1 MLLSNFGR
9 EYLLLGLRLNKLI
22 DGYVDAYY
30 GPLEL
35 KKIVDNENNKSPKS
49 LLKSCRTLKK
59 KLVYQGFTE
68 DRVKFLEKMLDAMET
83 SLEILNGKEM
93 PFLEQVFRTYDIKP
107 KLIEDSVF
115 YKVKEDL
122 DTLYEGSGDLV
133 DRIKEAKQKQEL
145 PNDKIE
151 GTFIRAL
158 EISREKTNEIFPDLL
173 PKDEEL
179 TIKVVKNEPW
189 SAYNW
194 YLGNHKSRIDVNI
207 DLPIEWT
214 NFLKLATHE
223 GYPGHH
229 TEHAI
234 KEKKLYQ
241 EENSFEHAILLI
253 PTPEAV
259 IAEGIGNTGI
269 DVLFSTREKL
279 SISLEKLCPNAQ
291 DEDLE
296 LFFFRDQAW
305 NKLSGFS
312 NNVAIHAHVDGW
324 SDDQLIDYVSSF
336 GFYTKKYIQQ
346 QLKFIRHPLWSTY
359 VFTYFIGESLIKK
372 KFGSRPS
379 PKDFETLLTRPI
391 LPSDLY

>member
-241 EENSFEHAILLI
+241 EENRFEHAILLI
-253 PTPEAV
+253 PTPESV

-269 DVLFSTREKL
+269 HMLYSAREKMR
-279 SISLEKLCPNAQ
+279 IS
-291 DEDLE
+291 
-296 LFFFRDQAW
+296 
-305 NKLSGFS
+305 
-312 NNVAIHAHVDGW
+312 
-324 SDDQLIDYVSSF
+324 
-336 GFYTKKYIQQ
+336 
-346 QLKFIRHPLWSTY
+346 
-359 VFTYFIGESLIKK
+359 
-372 KFGSRPS
+372 
-379 PKDFETLLTRPI
+379 FE
-391 LPSDLY
+391 

>member
-1 MLLSNFGR
+1 MSLSKFGKKF
-9 EYLLLGLRLNKLI
+9 LLLGLRLNKLI

-30 GPLEL
+30 GPVEL
-35 KKIVDNENNKSPKS
+35 KKIVDNEHASSPEN
-49 LLKSCRTLKK
+49 LLETCRNLKK
-59 KLVYQGFTE
+59 QLVDQGFAE
-68 DRVKFLEKMLDAMET
+68 DRFKFLEKILDAMET
-83 SLEILNGKEM
+83 SLEITCGTEM
-93 PFLEQVFRTYDIKP
+93 PFLEQIFKTYDIKP
-107 KLIEDSVF
+107 ELIDDSIF
-115 YKVKEDL
+115 YKIAEEL
-122 DTLYEGSGDLV
+122 DTLYKGSGSLIE
-133 DRIKEAKQKQEL
+133 RIKEVKQQREL
-145 PNDKIE
+145 PNNKIE
-151 GTFIRAL
+151 QTFIRTL
-158 EISREKTNEIFPDLL
+158 EISREKTYEIFPDLL

-179 TIKVVKNEPW
+179 TIKIVKNEPW

-194 YLGNHKSRIDVNI
+194 YLGNYKSRIDVNT

-241 EENSFEHAILLI
+241 EENRFEHSILLI

-269 DVLFSTREKL
+269 DVLFSAHEKVK
-279 SISLEKLCPNAQ
+279 ISLEELCPNAQ
-291 DEDLE
+291 NEDLE
-296 LFFFRDQAW
+296 LLSLREQAW
-305 NKLSGFS
+305 KNLSGFS
-312 NNVAIHAHVDGW
+312 NNIAIHAHVDGW
-324 SDDQLIDYVSSF
+324 SDDQLIDYVLSF
-336 GFYTKKYIQQ
+336 GFYSEKYIRQ

-359 VFTYFIGESLIKK
+359 VFTYFFGESLIKK
-372 KFGSRPS
+372 KFGLHPS

>member
-1 MLLSNFGR
+1 MSLTNFGKK
-9 EYLLLGLRLNKLI
+9 YLLLGLRLNKLI

-30 GPLEL
+30 GPIEL
-35 KKIVDNENNKSPKS
+35 KKVVDNEHTNSPEN
-49 LLKSCRTLKK
+49 LLKTCQNLKK
-59 KLVYQGFTE
+59 QLVDQGFAI
-68 DRVKFLEKMLDAMET
+68 DRVKFLKKMLDAMET
-83 SLEILNGKEM
+83 SLEITSGREM
-93 PFLEQVFRTYDIKP
+93 PFLEQIFKTYDIKP
-107 KLIEDSVF
+107 ELMDDSVF
-115 YKVKEDL
+115 YKVTEEL
-122 DTLYEGSGDLV
+122 DTLYKGSGPLL
-133 DRIKEAKQKQEL
+133 DRIKEAKQKREL
-145 PNDKIE
+145 PNDIIE
-151 GTFIRAL
+151 QTFIRAL
-158 EISREKTNEIFPDLL
+158 EISREKTYEIFPDFL

-179 TIKVVKNEPW
+179 TINIVKNEPW

-229 TEHAI
+229 TEHVI

-241 EENSFEHAILLI
+241 EENNFEHAILLI

-269 DVLFSTREKL
+269 DVLFSAHEKMK
-279 SISLEKLCPNAQ
+279 ISLEELCPNAQ
-291 DEDLE
+291 NEDFE
-296 LFFFRDQAW
+296 LLSLREQAW

-312 NNVAIHAHVDGW
+312 NNIAIHAHVDGW
-324 SDDQLIDYVSSF
+324 SDNQLIDYVLSF
-336 GFYTKKYIQQ
+336 GFYTEKYIRQ

-359 VFTYFIGESLIKK
+359 VFTYFFGEKLIKQ

-379 PKDFETLLTRPI
+379 PKNFETLLTKPI